1 MKSLFASKF
10 NLVGVLT
17 ILISVGQWA
26 VDQGVIPTE
35 YVAII
40 GSIIGTLT
48 IVLRTFAT
56 DKALTINGKRL
67 S

>member
-1 MKSLFASKF
+1 MKSLFASKL

-17 ILISVGQWA
+17 ILISVGQWF
-26 VDQGVIPTE
+26 VEQQMIPSE
-35 YVAII
+35 YVAIV